1 MQAVEVR
8 GCAGVRERMLG
19 EMEMEVSCR
28 GAEESVFSRVIACTV
43 VDKMVVVMVIGDGC
57 VMMMLWCGDEMRRGE
72 ESGEVVMVLELIA
85 CFLVRC
91 SWGLADHDDGISSM

>member
-1 MQAVEVR
+1 MCFPAWF
-8 GCAGVRERMLG
+8 AWTL
-19 EMEMEVSCR
+19 
-28 GAEESVFSRVIACTV
+28 
-43 VDKMVVVMVIGDGC
+43 VDKVVVVMVIGDGC

-91 SWGLADHDDGISSM
+91 GWGVAVMTGMVE